1 MPNLSKLSELTIL
14 YVEDDNELREQFMR
28 ILKPKFKEIY
38 EASNGIEALEK
49 YAEYSPDMM
58 IVDINLPKIDGLEVI
73 ESVRKRD
80 KTIPIV
86 ILSAYSDEDKLFRAI
101 KLGLS
106 EYLIKPIPHKKL
118 LSLLEDMALKYETQ
132 IEEDNVIVLKSDYS
146 WKKKER
152 MLCYGEEIISLT
164 KRERIFLE
172 FMVEQVDTV
181 VTFIS
186 IANLIWEN
194 EESQVAYSSLS
205 HLLKRLKKK
214 LPEELI
220 ENIYGS
226 GYRIPSK

>member
-1 MPNLSKLSELTIL
+1 MPNLSNTSELTLL
-14 YVEDDNELREQFMR
+14 YVEDDNELREQFVR

-38 EASNGIEALEK
+38 EALDGLEALEK
-49 YAEYSPDMM
+49 YEQYSPDMM
-58 IVDINLPKIDGLEVI
+58 LVDINIPKIDGLEVI
-73 ESVRKRD
+73 ESIRKRD
-80 KTIPIV
+80 KTTPIV
-86 ILSAYSDEDKLFRAI
+86 ILSAYSDQEKLFRAI
-101 KLGLS
+101 KLGLF
-106 EYLIKPIPHKKL
+106 EYLIKPVPHKKL
-118 LSLLEDMALKYETQ
+118 LTLLDDMALKYETQ
-132 IEEDNVIVLKSDYS
+132 IEENNVIVLKSDYS

-172 FMVEQVDTV
+172 FMVTQVDTV